1 MKTSDLIKKVFVTAS
16 VTFTVFVYLL
26 YFFAFRITSGS
37 VSEALS
43 LRMLTGFFL
52 FGALLGLTGALLEA
66 KSPEK
71 LPKRL
76 VHFAATLIN
85 FVLTL
90 LIISGY
96 AEMGQSSKSP
106 LNTATRIAVMLIV
119 FVVIYWICVGVSAL
133 FKRIFE
139 NSSKNKK
146 NYTSVYKK

>member
-1 MKTSDLIKKVFVTAS
+1 MKPAPTVKRMFVTGC

-26 YFFAFRITSGS
+26 YFFAFRITAGS

-43 LRMLTGFFL
+43 VRMLTGFFL
-52 FGALLGLTGALLEA
+52 FGALLGLTNAFLDTL
-66 KSPEK
+66 SDTRV
-71 LPKRL
+71 PKRL
-76 VHFAATLIN
+76 IHFGLTLAN

-96 AEMGQSSKSP
+96 AEMGQSANAP

-119 FVVIYWICVGVSAL
+119 FVALYWVCVGIGAL
-133 FKRIFE
+133 IKKLFA
-139 NSSKNKK
+139 NASKNGR